1 MAKIDTKTI
10 SKLRKETGAPVVR
23 VKQVLDEVKGD
34 VKKAEKIL
42 KKEGFE
48 KASKREGRETKAGVV
63 ETYIHATKNSGAT
76 VVLGVE
82 TDFVARNPEFHK
94 LAREIAMQVT
104 AMDPKNEK
112 ELLSQPYIR
121 NSKKTVGDLIKEGR
135 AKFGE
140 NIKLREFK
148 RFEI

>member
-10 SKLRKETGAPVVR
+10 SKLREETGAPVVR

-34 VKKAEKIL
+34 VKKAERIL

-63 ETYIHATKNSGAT
+63 ETYIHSTKNSGAT

-94 LAREIAMQVT
+94 LAR
-104 AMDPKNEK
+104 
-112 ELLSQPYIR
+112 
-121 NSKKTVGDLIKEGR
+121 
-135 AKFGE
+135 
-140 NIKLREFK
+140 
-148 RFEI
+148 